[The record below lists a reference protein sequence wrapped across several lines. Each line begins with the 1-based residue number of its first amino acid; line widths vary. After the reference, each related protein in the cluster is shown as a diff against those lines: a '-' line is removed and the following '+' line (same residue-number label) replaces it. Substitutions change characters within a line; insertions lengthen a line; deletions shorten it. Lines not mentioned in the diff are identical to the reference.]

1 MEIYDN
7 DVDVLAN
14 QPGFN
19 WHRENLRNY
28 MNLSSNMP
36 ADLNTHYPKKSKEDE
51 NVARLFHTLAGVA
64 MIDGAAQMVDGACE
78 KTLYTGGFSA
88 ATNKNYYNTYD
99 DFTIRSVNIEDYDI
113 GSSVVIE
120 P

>member
-36 ADLNTHYPKKSKEDE
+36 AYLNTHYPKKSKEDE

-78 KTLYTGGFSA
+78 KTYTLV
-88 ATNKNYYNTYD
+88 
-99 DFTIRSVNIEDYDI
+99 DFLQLQINIITIHMMILLSEA
-113 GSSVVIE
+113 
-120 P
+120 